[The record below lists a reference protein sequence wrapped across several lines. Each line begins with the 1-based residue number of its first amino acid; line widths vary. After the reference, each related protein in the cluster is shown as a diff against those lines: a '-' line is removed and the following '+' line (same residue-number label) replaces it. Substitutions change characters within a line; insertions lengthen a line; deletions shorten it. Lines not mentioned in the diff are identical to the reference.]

1 MPYSNDSTVTI
12 RTILTNTGKKLLA
25 EGNFKPTK
33 FSIGDNIVDYSMY
46 NISDPPTSTDG
57 ALIEAI
63 PIPLQS
69 EYSPFYP
76 LFNKLAGSDTTY
88 IMRLKGNTSTS
99 FSLNSLKTYQ
109 IIPETQDLVETYR
122 MVINNT
128 RYFSNTFSNTNVGRY
143 TTVMQ
148 GESFILNTIS
158 DITRITSVYGTSFQ
172 IAIIG
177 LKSGQSLYLTFTFNP
192 AGQPAQS

>member
-12 RTILTNTGKKLLA
+12 RTILTNIGKKLLA

-63 PIPLQS
+63 PIPLQT

-76 LFNKLAGSDTTY
+76 LFNKLTSSETTY
-88 IMRLKGNTSTS
+88 IVRLKGNTSTS
-99 FSLNSLKTYQ
+99 FSLNSLKTY
-109 IIPETQDLVETYR
+109 
-122 MVINNT
+122 
-128 RYFSNTFSNTNVGRY
+128 
-143 TTVMQ
+143 
-148 GESFILNTIS
+148 
-158 DITRITSVYGTSFQ
+158 
-172 IAIIG
+172 
-177 LKSGQSLYLTFTFNP
+177 
-192 AGQPAQS
+192 